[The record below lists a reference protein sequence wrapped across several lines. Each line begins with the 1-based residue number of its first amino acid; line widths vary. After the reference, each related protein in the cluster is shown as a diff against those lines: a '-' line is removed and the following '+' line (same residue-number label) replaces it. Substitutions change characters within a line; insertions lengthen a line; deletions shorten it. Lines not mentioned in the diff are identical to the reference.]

1 MEPTAPDLQLVPE
14 VTKAVSVSAP
24 DPGPCRTAVI
34 AVVGISMAIVTLG
47 VLSGKWQEEGLGP
60 RMQKDIPSVKGL
72 TFQPDPAVART
83 GSGVQEYAGYA
94 GSVCNDKKER
104 VAGSP
109 VVEWGGNRYV
119 SFDSLRQ
126 QEGQAGLQGC
136 GLGEAGLMPVSMVI
150 Q

>member
-104 VAGSP
+104 V
-109 VVEWGGNRYV
+109 GGQ
-119 SFDSLRQ
+119 S
-126 QEGQAGLQGC
+126 C
-136 GLGEAGLMPVSMVI
+136 GRMGREQI
-150 Q
+150 CQF